1 MIGQK
6 MLLKVVVNQ
15 VMKAI
20 EKASDKRI
28 ASDHEKRIVKLEKLA
43 HPQAEFVCVEC
54 GCQAKRITK
63 KGEK

>member
-6 MLLKVVVNQ
+6 LLIKLVVGQ

-28 ASDHEKRIVKLEKLA
+28 ASNHEKRICKLEELA
-43 HPQAEFVCVEC
+43 HPQADFVCVEC
-54 GCQAKRITK
+54 GCQAKRKIK
-63 KGEK
+63 KGDK

>member
-6 MLLKVVVNQ
+6 LLIKLVIGQ

-28 ASDHEKRIVKLEKLA
+28 ASNHEKRICKLEELHIHKLILFVLNVVVKLKEK
-43 HPQAEFVCVEC
+43 
-54 GCQAKRITK
+54 
-63 KGEK
+63 